1 MCRTWWRRK
10 VSFMYAHVCLRS
22 THAFK
27 AEWPNPQTLNTPSLL
42 NKPRFW
48 SLYFCTKP
56 SIGQLPQQTSMELH
70 YSNSYQQF
78 SAYIYS
84 THVLTS
90 NPFWVGPQAPQPLF
104 VYQPTCTTL
113 RLTHAHNQMNRVSG
127 VDSTSLR
134 GGPEWHTHWMCAN
147 VPFLKQTPDTM
158 QTMH

>member
-27 AEWPNPQTLNTPSLL
+27 AEWPNPQTLNTPPLL
-42 NKPRFW
+42 NKSRFW

-70 YSNSYQQF
+70 YNNSYQQF

-90 NPFWVGPQAPQPLF
+90 NPFWVGSQAPQPLF

-113 RLTHAHNQMNRVSG
+113 RLTHAHNRMNRVSG

-134 GGPEWHTHWMCAN
+134 GGPEWLTHWMCAN

-158 QTMH
+158 